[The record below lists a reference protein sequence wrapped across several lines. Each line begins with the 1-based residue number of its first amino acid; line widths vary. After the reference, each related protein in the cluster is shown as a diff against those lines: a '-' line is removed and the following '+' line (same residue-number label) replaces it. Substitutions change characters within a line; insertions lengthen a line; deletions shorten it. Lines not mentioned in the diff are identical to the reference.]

1 MEQQTQKAPKVTGD
15 MTISD
20 IIKKYPS
27 VIEPLQAAGI
37 HCVGCGV
44 AQYESLDQGLRA
56 HGLDNHQVVQVM
68 EAVNK
73 AAELSSAEEGE
84 GQDLIITQK
93 AADKLKQVLKDN
105 GKEGEALRVSVVPG
119 GCSGFEYGLELG
131 EKQKEDDIEFK
142 DKGVT
147 IIIPKEN
154 FSMLKGS
161 KVDYVDSL
169 QGAGFKITNP
179 NATNS
184 CACGQSFV

>member
-1 MEQQTQKAPKVTGD
+1 MKQQTKEAPKISED
-15 MTISD
+15 MMISD
-20 IIKKYPS
+20 VIKKYPA

-44 AQYESLDQGLRA
+44 AQYESLGQGLRV
-56 HGLDNHQVVQVM
+56 HGLDEHQVKQVL

-73 AAELSSAEEGE
+73 AADASSEEEGE
-84 GQDLIITQK
+84 GKDLIITKK

-105 GKEGEALRVSVVPG
+105 GKEGAALRVSIVPG
-119 GCSGFEYGLELG
+119 GCSGFEYALELG

-142 DKGVT
+142 DKGVI